1 MSRDL
6 KNYRKHLMCFGSTF
20 LLIQICS
27 KLTFTTSNYQFEIL
41 CFSYDTPLYLLGF
54 VSTED
59 DVVMDE
65 KREKRKINCGTE
77 KEKHKSKNH
86 RTVGTTTFKI
96 KVLIINADTEK
107 GLVYG
112 FQQ

>member
-1 MSRDL
+1 M
-6 KNYRKHLMCFGSTF
+6 F
-20 LLIQICS
+20 LLYI
-27 KLTFTTSNYQFEIL
+27 E
-41 CFSYDTPLYLLGF
+41 LLGF

-77 KEKHKSKNH
+77 KGKHKSKNH
-86 RTVGTTTFKI
+86 RTVARKTFET

-107 GLVYG
+107 GLVCG

>member
-1 MSRDL
+1 MHVWRFEKL
-6 KNYRKHLMCFGSTF
+6 KHLKCFGSTF

-27 KLTFTTSNYQFEIL
+27 KLIFTTSNYQLEIL
-41 CFSYDTPLYLLGF
+41 CFSYDTPLHLLGF

-77 KEKHKSKNH
+77 KGNTKAK
-86 RTVGTTTFKI
+86 TTEQ
-96 KVLIINADTEK
+96 KV
-107 GLVYG
+107 
-112 FQQ
+112 QQKF

>member
-6 KNYRKHLMCFGSTF
+6 KNYHKHLKCFGSTF

-27 KLTFTTSNYQFEIL
+27 KLIFTTSNYQLEIL
-41 CFSYDTPLYLLGF
+41 CFSYDTPLHLLGF
-54 VSTED
+54 VSTKD

-77 KEKHKSKNH
+77 KGKHKSRNH
-86 RTVGTTTFKI
+86 RTVRYNNVQNKSFNNKCR
-96 KVLIINADTEK
+96 
-107 GLVYG
+107 Y
-112 FQQ
+112 

>member
-6 KNYRKHLMCFGSTF
+6 KNYHKHLNCFGSTF
-20 LLIQICS
+20 LLIQISS
-27 KLTFTTSNYQFEIL
+27 KLIFTTSNYQLELL
-41 CFSYDTPLYLLGF
+41 CFSYHTPLHLLGF

-77 KEKHKSKNH
+77 KAKATEQKVQQRSKQKQILK
-86 RTVGTTTFKI
+86 RG
-96 KVLIINADTEK
+96 
-107 GLVYG
+107 
-112 FQQ
+112 

>member
-1 MSRDL
+1 M
-6 KNYRKHLMCFGSTF
+6 KNYLKHLKCFCSTF
-20 LLIQICS
+20 LLIKICS
-27 KLTFTTSNYQFEIL
+27 KLIFATSNYQLEIL
-41 CFSYDTPLYLLGF
+41 CFSYDTPLHLLGF

-65 KREKRKINCGTE
+65 KGEKRKINCGRE
-77 KEKHKSKNH
+77 KGKHKSKNP
-86 RTVGTTTFKI
+86 RTVGTTKFKTIVFII
-96 KVLIINADTEK
+96 KSDTEK